1 MIDSMKLPRGTQL
14 LTSARQVEAIA
25 SPLRVEI
32 VEHLAQAEPSSV
44 ADLARLMGRPAT
56 ALHYHV
62 NLLHRAGILRVAGR
76 RAAGKRS
83 EALFEPAAKAFA
95 VAARPGQEQSVS
107 EALHTL
113 GATLR
118 LAQREAARAMRRA
131 RVCGRGP
138 GRNLHSRRLRARL
151 PAATLRRVNRL
162 LDELESIFRGAVKK
176 DLGRGRRAAGMQRSA
191 VEVMSLTFV
200 LTPAGR
206 PASGQA
212 KKPAAKSAR
221 RR

>member
-1 MIDSMKLPRGTQL
+1 MKLPRGVLL
-14 LTSARQVEAIA
+14 LTSARRVEAIS

-32 VEHLAQAEPSSV
+32 VEHLSQAEPSSV

-83 EALFEPAAKAFA
+83 EALFEPAAKGFA
-95 VAARPGQEQSVS
+95 VAARPGKERSLG
-107 EALHTL
+107 EALRTL

-131 RVCGRGP
+131 RVRGAGP
-138 GRNLHSRRLRARL
+138 QRNLHSRRLRAPL
-151 PAATLRRVNRL
+151 PAAALRRVNRL
-162 LDELESIFRGAVKK
+162 LHELESVFRGAVKK
-176 DLGRGRRAAGMQRSA
+176 DLGRRAAGVQRSA
-191 VEVMSLTFV
+191 AEVMSLTFV

-206 PASGQA
+206 PAVGQA
-212 KKPAAKSAR
+212 EEPATKSAR